1 MQNAENIYDG
11 NAGLQLGFLD
21 RFILGV
27 KEGDLKLAFSANVN
41 HDSKILTNRN
51 ILKRAKAIM
60 PYLLYDNDPYM
71 VVNEDG
77 RLIWVLDAYTTSDNY
92 PYSQKT
98 LLQLDAINKLEFN
111 YIRNSVKVLID
122 AYDGTINFYI
132 TDRNDPIASAYEKI
146 YPDLFTT
153 EEISTDISSQFVYPK
168 FLYDIQTSMMERY
181 HNIQA
186 DVLYRGNDVWDVAT
200 HNTSR
205 VLTKTGTDIEAYYT
219 MVKTIDSDTSK
230 LGLVIPFT
238 PYGKQNITSYM
249 VGTYENGTAKLT
261 VYKFSSDSN
270 ILGPMQ
276 LDTQIEQDEKI
287 SKEIDA
293 LNVNGTKISKNMII
307 VPLNNTLLYVEPI
320 YQQYINETDSTPTL
334 KKVVVASG
342 NKLAIG
348 DNLTDALENLV
359 SRYAVDINIE
369 NTDSTDD
376 LVKAIIKA
384 NGNLKDS
391 TSNGDLEMVGKDV
404 KKLQELIDKLEK
416 LTKEEGKEQSKKK
429 LQNKNLN
436 DISNSAN
443 VLNTV
448 VDEIQ

>member
-1 MQNAENIYDG
+1 
-11 NAGLQLGFLD
+11 
-21 RFILGV
+21 
-27 KEGDLKLAFSANVN
+27 
-41 HDSKILTNRN
+41 
-51 ILKRAKAIM
+51 
-60 PYLLYDNDPYM
+60 
-71 VVNEDG
+71 
-77 RLIWVLDAYTTSDNY
+77 
-92 PYSQKT
+92 
-98 LLQLDAINKLEFN
+98 
-111 YIRNSVKVLID
+111 
-122 AYDGTINFYI
+122 
-132 TDRNDPIASAYEKI
+132 
-146 YPDLFTT
+146 
-153 EEISTDISSQFVYPK
+153 
-168 FLYDIQTSMMERY
+168 
-181 HNIQA
+181 
-186 DVLYRGNDVWDVAT
+186 
-200 HNTSR
+200 
-205 VLTKTGTDIEAYYT
+205 
-219 MVKTIDSDTSK
+219 
-230 LGLVIPFT
+230 
-238 PYGKQNITSYM
+238 M
-249 VGTYENGTAKLT
+249 VGTYENGKPKLT

-384 NGNLKDS
+384 NGNLKNS

-416 LTKEEGKEQSKKK
+416 LTKKEEKEQSKKK
-429 LQNKNLN
+429 LQNKNIN
-436 DISNSAN
+436 DISNSVN

-448 VDEIQ
+448 ANEIQ